1 MLLAQPCSA
10 LFRKRPMPQTFS
22 QLTNSDKPVLVDFF
36 ATWCGPCKA
45 MTPVLQEAKAQLG
58 EALSIIKIDI
68 DRSPQTAAAYNVQGV
83 PTLILFQGGKIL
95 WRKSGAMPTQTLL
108 SELRP
113 FL

>member
-1 MLLAQPCSA
+1 MTLL
-10 LFRKRPMPQTFS
+10 LRFRKKASYIMAKTFGE
-22 QLTNSDKPVLVDFF
+22 LIAADTPVLVDFF

-45 MTPVLQEAKAQLG
+45 MAPVLQEVKGQLG
-58 EALSIIKIDI
+58 DALSVIKIDI
-68 DRSPQTAAAYNVQGV
+68 DKNQQAAAAYQVQGV
-83 PTLILFQGGKIL
+83 PTLILFKNGKML